1 MRKFLF
7 LFVVSIFVLQGTYSY
22 GFSSKGQNCS
32 KCHSLKKDEAATLL
46 KKLDDKIKVLNVAK
60 SPAKYLWEVTVESNG
75 KNGLVYIDLPKKHL
89 ISGTVIELKGKR
101 NLTEERLSEI
111 NKINVSRIPL
121 KDALVLG
128 DRNAKK
134 RVIVFDDP
142 E

>member
-1 MRKFLF
+1 MREFLF
-7 LFVVSIFVLQGTYSY
+7 LFVVSLFVLQGTYSY
-22 GFSSKGQNCS
+22 GFSSKSQDCA

-46 KKLDDKIKVLNVAK
+46 KKLDDKIKVLSVAM

-75 KNGLVYIDLPKKHL
+75 KKGLVYIDLPKKHL

-111 NKINVSRIPL
+111 NKINVSQIPL